1 MNKKS
6 RFFKFKFVAIGLA
19 PVLLPRVQRHLWKDS
34 LVEQEKGKKG
44 NNTKSPS
51 LTKDWGRPV
60 ITIGFCVHFYE
71 TFFSFYI
78 YINWMQ
84 KVRI

>member
-6 RFFKFKFVAIGLA
+6 RFLSSNFVAIGLA
-19 PVLLPRVQRHLWKDS
+19 PVLLTRVQRHLWKDS

-51 LTKDWGRPV
+51 LTKDRRRPV
-60 ITIGFCVHFYE
+60 ITIGFCVHFLRK
-71 TFFSFYI
+71 FFLFSFT
-78 YINWMQ
+78 
-84 KVRI
+84 